1 MIEGAKEQ
9 ENEIEGGE
17 RRMLQTGFL
26 LFELS
31 WQSIVPLGLYRIQ
44 SRMIH
49 LYIESI
55 FIPN

>member
-31 WQSIVPLGLYRIQ
+31 WQRHSSFGHSCNSHPY
-44 SRMIH
+44 
-49 LYIESI
+49 ESSTY
-55 FIPN
+55 

>member
-31 WQSIVPLGLYRIQ
+31 WQTIVPLALYRI
-44 SRMIH
+44 
-49 LYIESI
+49 
-55 FIPN
+55 